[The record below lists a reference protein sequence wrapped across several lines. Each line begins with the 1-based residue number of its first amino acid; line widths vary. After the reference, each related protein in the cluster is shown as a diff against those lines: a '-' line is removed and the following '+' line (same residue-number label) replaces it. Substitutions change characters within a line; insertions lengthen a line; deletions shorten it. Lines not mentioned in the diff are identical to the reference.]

1 MAIGCILTMNIILTM
16 NGIPIFPRFCHW
28 GAYAIISFLK
38 LVNDRPNCSILEL
51 VVRLAHKYGLGEK
64 NVRCLRTH
72 SCVLQLLQLLPFA
85 TTIYL
90 SKMTDPSK
98 KHAH

>member
-1 MAIGCILTMNIILTM
+1 MLSIDC
-16 NGIPIFPRFCHW
+16 FDVQVFD
-28 GAYAIISFLK
+28 K
-38 LVNDRPNCSILEL
+38 LLEL

-64 NVRCLRTH
+64 NVCCLLTH
-72 SCVLQLLQLLPFA
+72 SCVLQLLQLLLFA

-90 SKMTDPSK
+90 SKMIDPSK